1 MFKQT
6 TSIPA
11 FGFEIGLVN
20 TAKYMVSA
28 FTPEGMAAMRRIWD
42 SEQRK
47 TRWQVG
53 SSEAVRNALNQQNA
67 GWLKRMFQA
76 SMITN
81 KLGDAVPALV
91 VGQGIYRDCLAR
103 GMSEEDAMAETWS
116 LVERTQQSGR
126 MENQTSIQRRNKAGR
141 IMFQFL
147 STQQQYLQYEVRAIR
162 EVIARPDSVK
172 RWGNLGRAILLNHFI
187 LTSAYY
193 WMGQLYKYALGQE
206 PPEDELKDWVITCL
220 LGPYGS
226 LFVAG
231 FCCKYTL
238 ERAIKG
244 YSIKGGSS
252 MLPMESWLKNQVNDG
267 AKLLEAIFDSD
278 GDTWDNMLEAAVRWM
293 SDSNSTVRDLRKIYR
308 YRVKGEPQK

>member
-1 MFKQT
+1 MKGII
-6 TSIPA
+6 SY
-11 FGFEIGLVN
+11 L
-20 TAKYMVSA
+20 
-28 FTPEGMAAMRRIWD
+28 
-42 SEQRK
+42 
-47 TRWQVG
+47 
-53 SSEAVRNALNQQNA
+53 
-67 GWLKRMFQA
+67 
-76 SMITN
+76 
-81 KLGDAVPALV
+81 
-91 VGQGIYRDCLAR
+91 GQGIYRDCLAR

-116 LVERTQQSGR
+116 LVERTLQSGR
-126 MENQTSIQRRNKAGR
+126 MENQTSIQRRNKLGR

-172 RWGNLGRAILLNHFI
+172 RWGSLGRAILLNHFI
-187 LTSAYY
+187 LSSAYY

-206 PPEDELKDWVITCL
+206 PPEDELKDWIVTCL

-252 MLPMESWLKNQVNDG
+252 MLPMEAWLKTQVNDG

-278 GDTWDNMLEAAVRWM
+278 GDTWENMLEAAGRWM

-308 YRVKGEPQK
+308 YRVKGESQRRR